1 MWNFNAALQN
11 SVPARPSLPTASRF
25 STGECHINVHVGH
38 FNALITFWK
47 LVDHCGTYSL
57 YRSISTNF
65 PLQCDLND
73 FEVVDQFY
81 VYFVRKMHSRNRLLY
96 FSYFFFLFT
105 FTLLSSRRL
114 QFLTFLTEICCEDR
128 KILKKISKHERWK
141 IQQDDI
147 TL

>member
-1 MWNFNAALQN
+1 MWNFNAVLQN
-11 SVPARPSLPTASRF
+11 SVPARLSLPAASRF

-47 LVDHCGTYSL
+47 LVDHCGLT
-57 YRSISTNF
+57 RSISTNF

-81 VYFVRKMHSRNRLLY
+81 VYFVRKMQRFLLY
-96 FSYFFFLFT
+96 SAVFLLFVH
-105 FTLLSSRRL
+105 FRL
-114 QFLTFLTEICCEDR
+114 QTWTSELQTSAVSDFPEICCEDR
-128 KILKKISKHERWK
+128 NILKKNISKHERWK
-141 IQQDDI
+141 IQHDDI